1 MPAQQRLIAG
11 ALVCLAALSGL
22 AATAPAQEPL
32 AAPTYSRTRMGAED
46 WQARGGNYA
55 HGYGRGGHGWGGGFF
70 QPYISPVIASSW
82 YQRPYPYHFDYF
94 RGRWDGGQANYG
106 GEVPPPGYCPC
117 DENAA
122 AAVVRPDA
130 PGLATP

>member
-1 MPAQQRLIAG
+1 MHPRKQLIAG

-32 AAPTYSRTRMGAED
+32 AAPTYSRMRMGAED
-46 WQARGGNYA
+46 WQA
-55 HGYGRGGHGWGGGFF
+55 RGGHGWGGGFF